1 MSKRG
6 AVTIYVA
13 IAILIV
19 AIGIFVASVVPKFRK
34 PKVVEEAWFK
44 DYVESCIKQW
54 LEGFVATVSICQPGS
69 QASYPLCY
77 NGIPFFCYNDRP
89 GEDCAPTNIVADIS
103 GFIGLIEGNATM
115 CIQNATQKMQERGY
129 EVDWNG
135 KVDATYAATVKLI
148 KVVIDANIT
157 LKKGET
163 AISYKRFEAGT
174 KNKGNVVWQNYEEFQ
189 SMVEEIVKNE
199 SEGDPQPQDIVK
211 AVMAKGYSITIDA
224 GPPGCWI
231 TIYTLTNTTSH
242 TSFMFAIR
250 EVGIPSLCSM

>member
-34 PKVVEEAWFK
+34 PKVVEEIWFK
-44 DYVESCIKQW
+44 DYVEACIKQW
-54 LEGFVATVSICQPGS
+54 LEGFVATVNIVCSDNTK
-69 QASYPLCY
+69 CY
-77 NGIPFFCYNDRP
+77 NSIPFFCYSDRP
-89 GEDCAPTNIVADIS
+89 GEDCKEVDPTIPLNEVLDQIK
-103 GFIGLIEGNATM
+103 GNATM

-135 KVDATYAATVKLI
+135 NVDATYAATVKLI
-148 KVVIDANIT
+148 KVAIDANIT

-163 AISYKRFEAGT
+163 ATSYKKFEAET

-189 SMVEEIVKNE
+189 SMVEEIVKME
-199 SEGDPQPQDIVK
+199 SEGDPQYQDIVK

-224 GPPGCWI
+224 GSSGCWI
-231 TIYTLTNTTSH
+231 TIYTLTNPTSH
-242 TSFMFAIR
+242 KSFMFAIR
-250 EVGIPSLCSM
+250 EVDIPSLCSM